1 VYLKGV
7 TFVDRKPNI
16 PQVVEPTV
24 SNLAQAIF
32 TVNRHAKTAPN
43 PKQLYTLK
51 HEALKKMLVEGKAKK
66 VGLHFS
72 QNPGNSQQRSDVLVA
87 CDQYTFHIPP
97 TKTDFTDLPH
107 LGKLDDHIRNPKASL
122 SLNQAKL
129 LLQSYTGI
137 KDHTSP
143 VPHGQKNY
151 TKPVFKKLG
160 ESY

>member
-137 KDHTSP
+137 KNQTSP